1 LRKKAPDA
9 GGVYMPDLAGL
20 DPKTTYNVG
29 VVHGSTTV
37 NTIALWASRGSPRLP
52 APT

>member
-1 LRKKAPDA
+1 MRKKAPDA
-9 GGVYMPDLAGL
+9 GGVYMPDLASL

-29 VVHGSTTV
+29 VIHGSTTV
-37 NTIALWASRGSPRLP
+37 NTTALWASGRSPRPP